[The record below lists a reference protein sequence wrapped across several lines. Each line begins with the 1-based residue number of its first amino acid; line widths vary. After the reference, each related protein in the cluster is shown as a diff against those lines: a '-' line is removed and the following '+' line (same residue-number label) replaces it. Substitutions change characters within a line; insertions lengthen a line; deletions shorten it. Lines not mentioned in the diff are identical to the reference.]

1 MKRVLIMGVGAQGG
15 AIAKRLDEEKNVSE
29 IICADYDL
37 KAAETLGNTLKK
49 AKSAQVDA
57 DDVQNIV
64 KAADGADII
73 VNGLPID
80 YNLNVIEAALLS
92 NACYMD
98 LCATD
103 YEGQSL
109 IDSAKHMFFK
119 DKRFEEKGLLAL
131 TNTGSAPG
139 MANILARES
148 VDKMDSCDRI
158 EMNVYEGVWTKKFI
172 PFWWSP
178 EVAFEDMSKNPTR
191 FENGKFVT
199 TTPFANPIMMK
210 FRGIDK
216 EIRMVDHSHEEPVT
230 MGVHADKYLKGV
242 KTVLFRFGGPHV
254 ELAEA
259 LYKMGFLSDKEKEY
273 EGMKY
278 TPFDLVIEHAPDAP
292 KYPEEIQPIVDEGLI
307 SEEGAFQVKVEG
319 QKDGKP
325 ICIENYVN
333 VPGLI
338 ESFKK
343 SGLSHEGYFTGQCAA
358 VFAQMMVEDVIK
370 QKGFIAPE
378 ALVAEE
384 RKYFFK
390 EAAKLD
396 ITVDQIIEQRICE

>member
-1 MKRVLIMGVGAQGG
+1 MKRVLIMGVGAQGST
-15 AIAKRLDEEKNVSE
+15 IAKHLDKEKNVSE

-49 AKSAQVDA
+49 AKPTQVDA
-57 DDVQNIV
+57 GDVQNIV

-103 YEGQSL
+103 YEGQSNV
-109 IDSAKHMFFK
+109 DSAKHMFFK

-158 EMNVYEGVWTKKFI
+158 EINAYEGVWTKKFV

-178 EVAFEDMSKNPTR
+178 EVGFEDMGENPTR
-191 FENGKFVT
+191 FENGKFVR

-216 EIRMVDHSHEEPVT
+216 EIRMVDHAHEEPVT
-230 MGVHADKYLKGV
+230 M
-242 KTVLFRFGGPHV
+242 
-254 ELAEA
+254 
-259 LYKMGFLSDKEKEY
+259 
-273 EGMKY
+273 
-278 TPFDLVIEHAPDAP
+278 
-292 KYPEEIQPIVDEGLI
+292 
-307 SEEGAFQVKVEG
+307 
-319 QKDGKP
+319 
-325 ICIENYVN
+325 
-333 VPGLI
+333 
-338 ESFKK
+338 
-343 SGLSHEGYFTGQCAA
+343 
-358 VFAQMMVEDVIK
+358 
-370 QKGFIAPE
+370 
-378 ALVAEE
+378 
-384 RKYFFK
+384 
-390 EAAKLD
+390 
-396 ITVDQIIEQRICE
+396 

>member
-1 MKRVLIMGVGAQGG
+1 MGVGAQGG

-49 AKSAQVDA
+49 AKATQVDA
-57 DDVQNIV
+57 GDVQNIV

-73 VNGLPID
+73 VNGLPTD

-98 LCATD
+98 LCAT
-103 YEGQSL
+103 YLEGQSL
-109 IDSAKHMFFK
+109 VDSAKHMFFK
-119 DKRFEEKGLLAL
+119 DKRFQEKGLLAL

-191 FENGKFVT
+191 FENGKFVD

-230 MGVHADKYLKGV
+230 MGVHADKYMKGV
-242 KTVLFRFGGPHV
+242 KTIIFRYGGPHV
-254 ELAEA
+254 EISEA
-259 LYKMGFLSDKEKEY
+259 LYKMGFLTTKKKEY

-278 TPFDLVIEHAPDAP
+278 TPFDLVIENAPPAP
-292 KYPEEIQPIVDEGLI
+292 KYPEEIQAIIDEGLFT
-307 SEEGAFQVKVEG
+307 EEGAYQVKVEG

-333 VPGLI
+333 APGLI

-343 SGLSHEGYFTGQCAA
+343 SGMSHESYFTGQCAY
-358 VFAQMMVEDVIK
+358 VFAKMMVEDVIK
-370 QKGFIAPE
+370 QKGIIAPE
-378 ALVAEE
+378 ALGAEE
-384 RKYFFK
+384 RKYFLK
-390 EAAKLD
+390 ESAKLD